1 MRWVTGKPATHPD
14 DFRTGVV
21 RGPATR
27 LEHGPHGLEGGHAE
41 VGHLDVVL
49 VVQEEVLRFQVPM
62 AEKNED

>member
-1 MRWVTGKPATHPD
+1 MGRTTTG
-14 DFRTGVV
+14 F
-21 RGPATR
+21 
-27 LEHGPHGLEGGHAE
+27 EHRPHGLEGGHAE